1 VTNIA
6 LFQFSQ
12 VVGLLWMSVRII
24 LLGYERIAGNK
35 ISKGSPTFVAAWGFF
50 FFSFLS
56 FFPFLNTITW
66 EILMKSLVSG
76 SIYSISFSLYTYAL
90 GHEDASV
97 IAPLYNLNAIFL
109 VILAS
114 IFLGETFSIKRLI
127 GAILMIY
134 GVSFLKKGE
143 NVVVSYTNI
152 IKSKGA
158 VAMIVSSLL
167 MAVGRIIDRKVTISL
182 SPLGY
187 SVGIYLVI
195 STYILIYGVAT
206 GSRISDYTNLIK
218 QKWLYL
224 ILGGIC
230 NAYSYVALLKAF
242 NYFGVS
248 VAEPLSML
256 SVFVTMF
263 FAKVFLKE
271 RIGVRLLAAVLLF
284 VGSILIY

>member
-1 VTNIA
+1 MDA
-6 LFQFSQ
+6 LKVPQMA
-12 VVGLLWMSVRII
+12 GLLWMSLRII
-24 LLGYERIAGNK
+24 LLGYERIAGNR

-56 FFPFLNTITW
+56 FFPFFNTITW
-66 EILMKSLVSG
+66 KILLNSLVSG
-76 SIYSISFSLYTYAL
+76 TIYSISFSLYTYAL
-90 GHEDASV
+90 GNEDASV

-109 VILAS
+109 VILAAM
-114 IFLGETFSIKRLI
+114 FLGEHFSVKRLL
-127 GAILMIY
+127 GALLMIY

-143 NVVVSYTNI
+143 NVVISYKNI

-158 VAMIVSSLL
+158 VAMIVASLL
-167 MAVGRIIDRKVTISL
+167 MAIGRIIDRKFTINL

-195 STYILIYGVAT
+195 SAYILIYGVAT
-206 GSRISDYTNLIK
+206 GSRIPDYISLVK

-263 FAKVFLKE
+263 FAKIFLKE
-271 RIGVRLLAAVLLF
+271 VIGIRLLAAILLF
-284 VGSILIY
+284 SGSILIY